1 MRTVAVRL
9 VTTDFAKEMA
19 LMRDWLDR
27 HSYVPTRFIYDQ
39 ADDEVVVSVEFRNER
54 DAEGVRNSLRRQALH
69 QVIKTGAGQSRQVC
83 PFLIWDCRQ
92 PHADRSPNRS

>member
-9 VTTDFAKEMA
+9 VATDFAKEMA

-39 ADDEVVVSVEFRNER
+39 ADDEVVVSVEFPNER
-54 DAEGVRNSLRRQALH
+54 DAEAFAIRFDGKRCTRSSKREPGNPGRSAL
-69 QVIKTGAGQSRQVC
+69 S
-83 PFLIWDCRQ
+83 
-92 PHADRSPNRS
+92 